1 MAKKRTD
8 ERNGENVDGE
18 EPNFEDP
25 EDFVDDVS
33 DQGKR
38 QSQSMIFQWSIEF
51 WFLHKQKKK
60 WQKKSLWMNN
70 NWMTAWH

>member
-1 MAKKRTD
+1 MVKKRLD

-33 DQGKR
+33 EQGMSVCMR
-38 QSQSMIFQWSIEF
+38 VFDEQTS
-51 WFLHKQKKK
+51 
-60 WQKKSLWMNN
+60 
-70 NWMTAWH
+70 